1 MEIKAAVQMTKK
13 GELSFCDVELQK
25 PRPDEV
31 LVKIVAC
38 GICHTDIMMQHH
50 SRRYP
55 FLLGHEGSGIVAE
68 TGSKVRDIAVG
79 DAVIISYTSCGHC
92 RACREKRPYECDS
105 IYDPFFLGYRED
117 GTSQVSLNGRQVPA
131 LIRQGSFAEYA
142 VVHRSSLV
150 RVSPGLD
157 IRCLAP
163 MGCGLMTGAG
173 SVWNYLKPEKDSSI
187 IIFGLGAVGFGAVA
201 AAKQAGCRRIIAVD
215 RIPERLELAEK
226 FGATEIID
234 STGGKDGDLPKSGT
248 DLKEIVLNG
257 GGRAD
262 YGFDTTG
269 NAALLAVLPELLKS
283 DASACGVGGGF
294 VDGFGWKCTDEGF
307 SIPQEMIPEM
317 INWYKAG
324 EFPVEKLIR
333 FYPFEKVNAAM
344 EAMRRGA
351 VIKPVLIM

>member
-1 MEIKAAVQMTKK
+1 MKIRAAVQMVED
-13 GELSFCDVELQK
+13 GELTFCDMELQK

-50 SRRYP
+50 SGQYP

-68 TGSKVRDIAVG
+68 TGSKVKDIAKG

-92 RACREKRPYECDS
+92 RACREKRPYECIS
-105 IYDPFFLGYRED
+105 LYDPFFLGYRED
-117 GTSQVSLNGRQVPA
+117 GTSQASLNGRKVPT
-131 LIRQGSFAEYA
+131 LIRQGAFAEY
-142 VVHRSSLV
+142 VVAHRSSLV
-150 RVSPGLD
+150 KVDPGMD

-173 SVWNYLKPEKDSSI
+173 SVWNYLKPERGSSI
-187 IIFGLGAVGFGAVA
+187 VIFGLGAVGFGAVA

-215 RIPERLELAEK
+215 RIPERLELARK
-226 FGATEIID
+226 FGATEVID
-234 STGGKDGDLPKSGT
+234 SRKEKDRNIQKDGADMAES
-248 DLKEIVLNG
+248 IVNNG
-257 GGRAD
+257 GRVD

-269 NAALLAVLPELLKS
+269 NAALLAVLPKVLKT

-317 INWYKAG
+317 IRCYKKG
-324 EFPVEKLIR
+324 QFPVENLIR
-333 FYPFEKVNAAM
+333 FYPFEKVNSAM
-344 EAMRRGA
+344 EAMRKGA